1 MLREHI
7 QNARDSLRAT
17 RSRTLLTI
25 LGVTI
30 GVASITAIL
39 SLASGINSV
48 INKQVSD
55 LAGNIAVIRPEAK
68 PGGIDDIANPTPFQA
83 FATSTLTEKDYT
95 DITKLNGVKEAS
107 PLMLIN
113 GTAKSRDQTVEAAP
127 IIATTPSLAK
137 IAKLKTQF
145 GQFIDDQVNQDAVV
159 LGKQLS
165 INLFGTEQSLG
176 KLLTIRG
183 QQFQVIGVLEAQDD
197 PINYNNV
204 DFDNTALIGLER
216 GKTFNQ
222 GIAQIQQI
230 NVQATSEKS
239 LKPTL
244 SRISTLLDKNHGHEK
259 DYTILSGSEVA
270 QPTSRLYSAIAGVT
284 AAIAG
289 ISLIVGGI
297 GIMNIMLV
305 GVAERTREIG
315 IRKAVGASDG
325 NIVMQ
330 FLTEALIMSFIG
342 GVLGYLIGFAGAFLI
357 GTFLTFGPSFSWGT
371 LSIALGTSIVV
382 GVVFGIYPAIRAAR
396 KDPIESLRQYH

>member
-7 QNARDSLRAT
+7 QNARDSLRTT
-17 RSRTLLTI
+17 RSRTLLTV

-30 GVASITAIL
+30 GIASITAIL

-48 INKQVSD
+48 IGKQVSD
-55 LAGNIAVIRPEAK
+55 LAGNIAVIRPNAK
-68 PGGIDDIANPTPFQA
+68 PGGINDIANPTPFQA
-83 FATSTLTEKDYT
+83 FATSTVTEKDYT
-95 DITKLNGVKEAS
+95 DISKLNGIKYAA

-113 GTAKSRDQTVEAAP
+113 GTATSRDQSVDTAP
-127 IIATTPSLAK
+127 IIATTPSLAE

-145 GQFIDDQVNQDAVV
+145 GQFLDEQVNQDAIV

-165 INLFGTEQSLG
+165 IDLFGTEQSLG

-183 QQFQVIGVLEAQDD
+183 QQFQVIGVLDKQND

-204 DFDNTALIGLER
+204 DFDNTAIIGLER

-230 NVQATSEKS
+230 NIQATSEKA
-239 LKPTL
+239 LKPTMANVAK
-244 SRISTLLDKNHGHEK
+244 LLNKNHGGEK
-259 DYTILSGSEVA
+259 DYTILTGREIA

-289 ISLIVGGI
+289 ISLIVGGV

-330 FLTEALIMSFIG
+330 FLTEALIMSFVG
-342 GVLGYLIGFAGAFLI
+342 GVLGYLIGFTGAFLI
-357 GTFLTFGPSFSWGT
+357 GTFLTFGPTFSWVT
-371 LSIALGTSIVV
+371 LAIALGTSISV
-382 GVVFGIYPAIRAAR
+382 GAIFGIYPAIRAAR